1 MFFNFDTD
9 QKFKKYE
16 NRAIK
21 NLLMTS
27 QITRRNMAEVLL
39 KARTRM
45 SILNDFSDI
54 LSDELALMFQLLN
67 STQFQ

>member
-27 QITRRNMAEVLL
+27 QIKRRNMAEVLL